1 LVDTNKKVGAR
12 PLPAVRIPPAP
23 TGQQGG
29 LKARTNCPAGASFFA
44 VTLTVT
50 GDTAM
55 AVEMRILGYPD
66 DALYDDPVSL
76 RLDGFPRSAKV
87 TVRAS
92 ALDDLQHR
100 WDSHA
105 EFVVDSNGALNL
117 ALAAPAAGSYGIADA
132 TGLLWSMTLDAAIKE
147 RSPFVKTSAS
157 PAVVKLTVELDGKP
171 VADANLTRRFT
182 APDVVQRPVT
192 SDGLVATMF
201 HHQDGPRPGVILV
214 GGSGGGLAVDQAALL
229 ASHGY
234 AVMSQAYFAMPGVP
248 RDLMEIPLEYFGKAI
263 AYMRRHPGVVGDQLA
278 VLGASRGGELV
289 LLLGA
294 TYPEIKAV
302 VAYVPSGIVWPGIGA
317 AGDPVRSAWTL
328 NGEQVPC
335 IQTTTDGLE
344 VWNKSPVALTP
355 WFLECLK
362 NRESAQ
368 SAAIAVEKI
377 NGPVLMFSGT
387 DDQMWPSLNLADI
400 AMQRLLAHKFRHH
413 HEHVSYAGAGHFI
426 RFPYAPV
433 IGEIFHPV
441 VKTAMA
447 LGGTPEANH
456 IANLDSWRR
465 CLQFLGQHLNSAS

>member
-1 LVDTNKKVGAR
+1 
-12 PLPAVRIPPAP
+12 
-23 TGQQGG
+23 
-29 LKARTNCPAGASFFA
+29 
-44 VTLTVT
+44 
-50 GDTAM
+50 
-55 AVEMRILGYPD
+55 MRIVANPT
-66 DALYDDPVSL
+66 DALYDDPISL
-76 RLDGFPRSAKV
+76 QLDGFPRAAKV

-117 ALAAPAAGSYGIADA
+117 ALAAPAGGSYGTADA

-147 RSPFVKTSAS
+147 RSPFVKTSTA
-157 PAVVKLTVELDGKP
+157 PTVVRLTAELDGKS
-171 VADANLTRRFT
+171 VANAEVTRRFT
-182 APDVVQRPVT
+182 APGIVQSPVT
-192 SDGLVATMF
+192 ADGLVATMF

-214 GGSGGGLAVDQAALL
+214 GGSGGGLAVDQPALL

-234 AVMSQAYFAMPGVP
+234 AVMSLAYFAMPGVP

-263 AYMRRHPGVVGDQLA
+263 AHMRQHPGVVGDQLA

-294 TYPEIKAV
+294 TYPEIKAI

-317 AGDPVRSAWTL
+317 AGERQRSAWTL
-328 NGEQVPC
+328 NGKPVPC
-335 IQTTTDGLE
+335 IQPTTAGLD

-368 SAAIAVEKI
+368 RAAIAVEKI

-400 AMQRLLAHKFRHH
+400 AMQRLIAQKFPHP

-426 RFPYAPV
+426 RFPYTPV
-433 IGEIFHPV
+433 ISEIFHPV
-441 VKTAMA
+441 VKTPMA
-447 LGGTPEANH
+447 LGGAPEANH
-456 IANLDSWRR
+456 VANLDSWRR
-465 CLQFLGQHLNSAS
+465 CLNFLATHLQQ

>member
-1 LVDTNKKVGAR
+1 
-12 PLPAVRIPPAP
+12 
-23 TGQQGG
+23 
-29 LKARTNCPAGASFFA
+29 
-44 VTLTVT
+44 
-50 GDTAM
+50 
-55 AVEMRILGYPD
+55 MRILGYPD

-76 RLDGFPRSAKV
+76 RLDGFPRSATV

-100 WDSHA
+100 WDSWA
-105 EFVVDSNGALNL
+105 EFVIDENGALNL
-117 ALAAPAAGSYGIADA
+117 ALAAPAAGSYAVADA
-132 TGLLWSMTLDAAIKE
+132 MGLFWSMTLDPAITE
-147 RSPFVKTSAS
+147 RTPFVKTSAA
-157 PAVVKLTVELDGKP
+157 PTIVNLTVELDGKP
-171 VADANLTRRFT
+171 VATTSLTRRFT
-182 APDVVQRPVT
+182 APGVVQSAVT
-192 SDGLVATMF
+192 ADDLVATMF
-201 HHQDGPRPGVILV
+201 HHQDGPRPGVIVV
-214 GGSGGGLAVDQAALL
+214 GGSGGGLAVDQPALL

-234 AVMSQAYFAMPGVP
+234 AVMSLGYFAMPGVP
-248 RDLMEIPLEYFGKAI
+248 RYMVEIPLEYFGKAI
-263 AYMRRHPGVVGDQLA
+263 AYMRQHPGVVGDQLA

-302 VAYVPSGIVWPGIGA
+302 VAYVPSGIVWPGIDATG
-317 AGDPVRSAWTL
+317 GRERSAWTL
-328 NGEQVPC
+328 NGKPVPC
-335 IQTTTDGLE
+335 IQPTTTGLD

-368 SAAIAVEKI
+368 RAAIAVEKI

-400 AMQRLLAHKFRHH
+400 AMQRLIGQKFPHP

-426 RFPYAPV
+426 RFPYTPV
-433 IGEIFHPV
+433 ISEIFHPV
-441 VKTAMA
+441 VKTPMA

-456 IANLDSWRR
+456 VANLDSWRR